1 MPSVT
6 LPDLDV
12 SNQRMY
18 DTAVKSAIDDVPTAL
33 NGVPAPEIRA
43 ELDRILSSRVFVHSH
58 RIRRFLQFVVEECL
72 VGQHHRLKEYL
83 IGLEVFNRREAF
95 DPRVDSIVRVEARRL
110 RAKLEEFY
118 LAEGRE
124 DELRILLRKGSYVPV
139 FEYRRNGSN
148 GPGVFATS
156 HRRSI
161 AITSFLVSNGGGDH
175 MALVDEIKRRLAHVL
190 IKEGYFRVLGT
201 SQQPADSA
209 EPDPGGSPNG
219 SAPGHPKAD
228 YFLEGIVEIHDQ
240 RVRLILQLQN
250 GTDGSY
256 SWSESAECDMSN
268 LSNVE
273 ELARSLNREL
283 LTPRSEAA
291 RAKIHGEHKQSYD
304 SYLQGRYYWKL
315 ATPESVRS
323 SVASF
328 KKASELNPAY
338 AAAWAALAE
347 ALALSSMFGF
357 VDSSDTSRM
366 KEAAQKAAELHDSLP
381 EAHLAL
387 GAALSISDWN
397 WKDGELEL
405 QRAIQLDHRDHAAHV
420 AYALQLACRGM
431 IDDGIL
437 EVERALELDPASL
450 FANFALGW
458 LYSAGGRHDEA
469 ISQHRLVA
477 QLAPDFPLS
486 YLGLGWAHSGKHLFP
501 DAIAHFTNASNLL
514 KCRSLLRGCLGYCY
528 AMSGRKDEALRE
540 LASLNSQAQSQYASP
555 ISSAAIYSGLGDKD
569 RALAHLEQAL
579 QAHDTSLP
587 LQLMSPEFDSLRKEP
602 RFVALRE
609 KMGL

>member
-1 MPSVT
+1 
-6 LPDLDV
+6 
-12 SNQRMY
+12 MY
-18 DTAVKSAIDDVPTAL
+18 DTAVKSAIDDVATAL
-33 NGVPAPEIRA
+33 NGVPASEIKA

-72 VGQHHRLKEYL
+72 LGQHHRLKEYL

-110 RAKLEEFY
+110 RAKLEEYY
-118 LAEGRE
+118 LTEGRE
-124 DELRILLRKGSYVPV
+124 DELRILLRKGSYIPV
-139 FEYRRNGSN
+139 FEYRRDGSN
-148 GPGVFATS
+148 SLGGFAPS

-201 SQQPADSA
+201 SQQPDATA
-209 EPDPGGSPNG
+209 EPRPDGSSNG
-219 SAPGHPKAD
+219 ATPELPKAD
-228 YFLEGIVEIHDQ
+228 YLLEGIVEIHDQ
-240 RVRLILQLQN
+240 RIRLILQLQN
-250 GTDGSY
+250 VIDGSCG
-256 SWSESAECDMSN
+256 WSESTECDFNN
-268 LSNVE
+268 LSNIE
-273 ELARSLNREL
+273 ALARAVNREL
-283 LTPRSEAA
+283 LTPRNEASRA
-291 RAKIHGEHKQSYD
+291 RIHGEHKQSYD

-328 KKASELNPAY
+328 QKASESNPAY

-347 ALALSSMFGF
+347 AMALSSMFGF
-357 VDSSDTSRM
+357 VDPAEAGRM

-397 WKDGELEL
+397 WKEGELEL
-405 QRAIQLDHRDHAAHV
+405 QRAIQLDSRDHASHV
-420 AYALQLACRGM
+420 AYAIQLACRGM

-458 LYSAGGRHDEA
+458 LYSVGGRHDEA

-486 YLGLGWAHSGKHLFP
+486 YLGLGWAHCGKRMYP

-540 LASLNSQAQSQYASP
+540 LAVLKSQAQSQYTSP

-569 RALAHLEQAL
+569 RALSHLEQAL
-579 QAHDTSLP
+579 ASHDISLP
-587 LQLMSPEFDSLRKEP
+587 VQLMSPEFDSLRQEP
-602 RFVALRE
+602 RFAALRE

>member
-1 MPSVT
+1 
-6 LPDLDV
+6 
-12 SNQRMY
+12 MY
-18 DTAVKSAIDDVPTAL
+18 DTAVKSAIDDVATAL
-33 NGVPAPEIRA
+33 NGVPASEIKT

-72 VGQHHRLKEYL
+72 LGQHHRLKEYL

-110 RAKLEEFY
+110 RAKLEEYY
-118 LAEGRE
+118 LTEGRE
-124 DELRILLRKGSYVPV
+124 DELRILLRKGSYIPV
-139 FEYRRNGSN
+139 FEYRRDGSN
-148 GPGVFATS
+148 SLGGFAPS

-201 SQQPADSA
+201 SQQPDATA
-209 EPDPGGSPNG
+209 EPRPDGGSNG
-219 SAPGHPKAD
+219 ATPELPKAD
-228 YFLEGIVEIHDQ
+228 YLLEGIVEIHDQ
-240 RVRLILQLQN
+240 RIRLILQLQN
-250 GTDGSY
+250 AIDGSCG
-256 SWSESAECDMSN
+256 WSESTECDFTN
-268 LSNVE
+268 LSNIE
-273 ELARSLNREL
+273 ALARAVNREL
-283 LTPRSEAA
+283 LTPRNEAS

-328 KKASELNPAY
+328 QKASESNPAY

-347 ALALSSMFGF
+347 AMALSSMFGF
-357 VDSSDTSRM
+357 VDPAEAGRM

-397 WKDGELEL
+397 WKEGELEL
-405 QRAIQLDHRDHAAHV
+405 QRAIQLDSRDHASHV
-420 AYALQLACRGM
+420 AYAIQLACRGM

-458 LYSAGGRHDEA
+458 LYSVGGRQDEA

-486 YLGLGWAHSGKHLFP
+486 YLGLGWAHCGKRMYP

-540 LASLNSQAQSQYASP
+540 LAVLKSQAQSQYTSP

-569 RALAHLEQAL
+569 RALSHLEQAL
-579 QAHDTSLP
+579 ESHDTSLP
-587 LQLMSPEFDSLRKEP
+587 VQLMSPEFDGLRQEP
-602 RFVALRE
+602 RFAALRE

>member
-1 MPSVT
+1 MTCTCRTVG
-6 LPDLDV
+6 
-12 SNQRMY
+12 MY
-18 DTAVKSAIDDVPTAL
+18 DTAVKSAIDDVATAL
-33 NGVPAPEIRA
+33 NGVPASEIKA

-72 VGQHHRLKEYL
+72 LGQHHRLKEYL

-110 RAKLEEFY
+110 RAKLEEYY
-118 LAEGRE
+118 LTEGRE
-124 DELRILLRKGSYVPV
+124 DELRILLRKGSYIPV
-139 FEYRRNGSN
+139 FEYRRDGSN
-148 GPGVFATS
+148 SLGGFAPS

-201 SQQPADSA
+201 SQQPDATA
-209 EPDPGGSPNG
+209 EPRPDGGSNG
-219 SAPGHPKAD
+219 ATPELPKAD
-228 YFLEGIVEIHDQ
+228 YLLEGIVEIHDQ
-240 RVRLILQLQN
+240 RIRLILQLQN
-250 GTDGSY
+250 VIDGSCG
-256 SWSESAECDMSN
+256 WSESTECDFTN
-268 LSNVE
+268 LSNIE
-273 ELARSLNREL
+273 ALARAVNREL
-283 LTPRSEAA
+283 LTPRNEAS

-328 KKASELNPAY
+328 QKASESNPAY

-347 ALALSSMFGF
+347 AMALSSMFGF
-357 VDSSDTSRM
+357 VDPAEAGRM

-397 WKDGELEL
+397 WKEGELEL
-405 QRAIQLDHRDHAAHV
+405 QRAIQLDSRDHASHV
-420 AYALQLACRGM
+420 AYAIQLACRGM

-458 LYSAGGRHDEA
+458 LYSVGGRQDEA

-486 YLGLGWAHSGKHLFP
+486 YLGLGWAHCGKRMYP

-540 LASLNSQAQSQYASP
+540 LAVLKSQAQSQYTSP

-569 RALAHLEQAL
+569 RALSHLEQAL
-579 QAHDTSLP
+579 ASHDISLP
-587 LQLMSPEFDSLRKEP
+587 VQLMSPEFDSLRQEP
-602 RFVALRE
+602 RFAALRE